1 MSLGINEN
9 GEYVLIEE
17 IEVTEELTT
26 IEYTEIQKAQQN
38 ITDLMLADI
47 ENGQYVTDLELMML
61 GGM

>member
-1 MSLGINEN
+1 MSIGINEH
-9 GEYVLIEE
+9 GEYVLMDE
-17 IEVTEELTT
+17 IEIDEEP
-26 IEYTEIQKAQQN
+26 IPMEYTEIQKAQQD